1 MQPRRL
7 RWYFSCTLSA
17 ACRAERSG
25 LMHAGR
31 RMLTCVERFS
41 PGAGPGECSLETS
54 HPSCSGRPDCGRS
67 AVLRTRRPMLP
78 GPGIERLFLPSV
90 LAVRSK
96 AAWSN
101 RSITRLPWNKRRDS
115 GYDAHTHNQTR
126 ICPPQGRSK
135 LCSVV
140 LGALGRRWRSMPPVD
155 HHHGAKRSA
164 LRHTQ
169 AMASLAHIFLVLH
182 QTTHPC

>member
-101 RSITRLPWNKRRDS
+101 LSITRLPWNNVVTQ
-115 GYDAHTHNQTR
+115 ATTR
-126 ICPPQGRSK
+126 TPTTRPESALLKAGRSFAR
-135 LCSVV
+135 LSSVHWDDD
-140 LGALGRRWRSMPPVD
+140 GGRCHPWIIIMVRSGQRCATRRLWP
-155 HHHGAKRSA
+155 R
-164 LRHTQ
+164 L
-169 AMASLAHIFLVLH
+169 HISS
-182 QTTHPC
+182 